1 MTPQQVIMPRRLSA
15 GLRVFAAIVCALLL
29 DAGDARD
36 QATSAPARHINSQ
49 RLQVTLEKLSEFG
62 RNPEGGVT
70 RLGFSQTEL
79 DARTYVIGYE
89 GCRARGSR
97 RPEGMISSDSR
108 RHQSFA
114 AGIHVVGGLCQR
126 RGSPLSLDSAARPAL
141 AARLRHPLDP
151 RLPLYALGGRQRT
164 TILSLIGQRA
174 RGTFATWFALTSCA
188 RT

>member
-29 DAGDARD
+29 DAGDARA
-36 QATSAPARHINSQ
+36 QATSAPARHINAQ

-89 GCRARGSR
+89 GFRARGSR
-97 RPEGMISSDSR
+97 RSGRDCADGHDLRADSR
-108 RHQSFA
+108 RNQSFA

-126 RGSPLSLDSAARPAL
+126 RGSPLSLDSAARPAP
-141 AARLRHPLDP
+141 AARLNFAGIRSIQDC
-151 RLPLYALGGRQRT
+151 LPTRSAAGNELQSRV
-164 TILSLIGQRA
+164 
-174 RGTFATWFALTSCA
+174 
-188 RT
+188 